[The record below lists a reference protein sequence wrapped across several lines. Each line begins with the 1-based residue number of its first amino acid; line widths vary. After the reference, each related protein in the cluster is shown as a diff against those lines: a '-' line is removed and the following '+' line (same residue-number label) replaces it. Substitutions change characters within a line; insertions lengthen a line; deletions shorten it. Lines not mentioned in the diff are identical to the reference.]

1 MDLEVSKSIL
11 KIVREKLMSKNSI
24 PQIRFQ
30 GFDSWWET
38 IKLTDLGISVGG
50 TAIESEFDPDGK
62 YKVISIGSYSEES
75 KYKDQGIRA
84 IHSKKTERRIL
95 EKDDL
100 TMILNDKTGTGKI
113 IGRVLLIDEDNS
125 YVYNQRTQRICLDKN
140 KYVPD
145 FIFQLLNADI
155 NRNKIVRSAQGN
167 TQIYVNWSDI
177 SNLDYLIPDS
187 FDEQSAI
194 GFLFRTL
201 DDLLASY
208 KDNLA
213 NYQSLKTTMLSK
225 MFPKAGQ
232 RVPEIRLNGF
242 EGEWEIRKLNEV
254 SEVYD
259 GTHQTPN
266 YTESGVK
273 FLSVENI
280 STLESEKYISEEDF
294 EKDFKV
300 FPEFGDV
307 LMTRIGS
314 IGIPNIV
321 KTNEKIAFYVS
332 LALLKPKKRTNSLFL
347 KSSIESNPFQEEL
360 WKKTLHI
367 AFPKKINKNDI
378 SQSIIKWP
386 SYEEQQAIGAYFS
399 NLDNLINSHQEK
411 ISQLE
416 TLKKKLLQDIF
427 I

>member
-1 MDLEVSKSIL
+1 MNNFKIPKIRFMNFNDKWKYKIL
-11 KIVREKLMSKNSI
+11 GEISNSI
-24 PQIRFQ
+24 EY
-30 GFDSWWET
+30 GLNASAKDFDGIHKYLRITDIDDSSRLF
-38 IKLTDLGISVGG
+38 LTDKLSSPDVNFTEEDYENYKLQINDLLFARTGASVGK
-50 TAIESEFDPDGK
+50 TYLYRESDGEV
-62 YKVISIGSYSEES
+62 YYAGFL
-75 KYKDQGIRA
+75 IRA
-84 IHSKKTERRIL
+84 RLH
-95 EKDDL
+95 D
-100 TMILNDKTGTGKI
+100 
-113 IGRVLLIDEDNS
+113 S
-125 YVYNQRTQRICLDKN
+125 YDGN
-140 KYVPD
+140 
-145 FIFQLLNADI
+145 FIFQQTLTDKYKQFIEITSQRSGQPGVNGKEYGDW
-155 NRNKIVRSAQGN
+155 KIGMTS
-167 TQIYVNWSDI
+167 Y
-177 SNLDYLIPDS
+177 P
-187 FDEQSAI
+187 EQSAI
-194 GFLFRTL
+194 GSLFRTI

-208 KDNLA
+208 KDNLD
-213 NYQSLKTTMLSK
+213 NYQSLKTTMLAK
-225 MFPKAGQ
+225 MFPKTGQ
-232 RVPEIRLNGF
+232 TVPEIRLEGF
-242 EGEWEIRKLNEV
+242 EGEWEIRKLSEV
-254 SEVYD
+254 SDVYD

-314 IGIPNIV
+314 IGVPNIV

-332 LALLKPKKRTNSLFL
+332 LALLKPKKKTNSLFM

-378 SQSIIKWP
+378 SQSTIKCP
-386 SYEEQQAIGAYFS
+386 SYEEQQAIGIYLS
-399 NLDNLINSHQEK
+399 NLDSFISAHQEK

-416 TLKKKLLQDIF
+416 TLKKKLLQDMF